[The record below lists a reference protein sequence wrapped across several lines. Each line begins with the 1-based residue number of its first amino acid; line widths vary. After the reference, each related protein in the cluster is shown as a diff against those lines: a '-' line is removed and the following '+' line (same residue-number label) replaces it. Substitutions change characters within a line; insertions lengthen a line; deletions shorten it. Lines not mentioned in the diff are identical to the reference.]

1 MIIWLASYPKSG
13 NTFIRSF
20 LSAYYFTKNGVF
32 DFELLKFI
40 EQFPDK
46 QFFNGFIKTKQE
58 ASEKWL
64 PLQKELIE
72 SKKIKFF
79 KTHSAYGSYN
89 NNPFTSSEVTIG
101 GIYIVRDPRNIISS
115 LMNHFSLEKED
126 ALNMLFDENRGIKS
140 KDNNF
145 ATYTFLS
152 SWANHFKSWTNIK
165 SFKTMLIKYEDLQN
179 NNEKIFVD
187 LIKFINNLLN
197 INQGIDYQKFK
208 KALET
213 TNFNFLKKK
222 ESEKGF
228 LEAMFSEER
237 DKKIPFF
244 NLGFKNNWKDLLDK
258 KTTEKIESKFQKEMK
273 EIKYL

>member
-1 MIIWLASYPKSG
+1 
-13 NTFIRSF
+13 
-20 LSAYYFTKNGVF
+20 
-32 DFELLKFI
+32 
-40 EQFPDK
+40 
-46 QFFNGFIKTKQE
+46 
-58 ASEKWL
+58 
-64 PLQKELIE
+64 
-72 SKKIKFF
+72 
-79 KTHSAYGSYN
+79 
-89 NNPFTSSEVTIG
+89 
-101 GIYIVRDPRNIISS
+101 
-115 LMNHFSLEKED
+115 MNHFSLEKED
-126 ALNMLFDENRGIKS
+126 ALEMLFDENRGIKS

-145 ATYTFLS
+145 ATYAFLS
-152 SWANHFKSWTNIK
+152 SWSNHFKSWTNIK

-179 NNEKIFVD
+179 NNEKIFFD

-244 NLGFKNNWKDLLDK
+244 NLGFNNNWKDLLDK

>member
-20 LSAYYFTKNGVF
+20 LSAYYFTKTGVF

-64 PLQKELIE
+64 PIQKELIE

-89 NNPFTSSEVTIG
+89 KNPFTSSEVTIG
-101 GIYIVRDPRNIISS
+101 GVYIVRDPRNIISS

-126 ALNMLFDENRGIKS
+126 ALNMLFDESRGIKS

-179 NNEKIFVD
+179 NNEKIFFD

-197 INQGIDYQKFK
+197 NNQGIDYQKFK

-258 KTTEKIESKFQKEMK
+258 KTTEKIESKFENEMK

>member
-20 LSAYYFTKNGVF
+20 LSAYYFTKTGVF

-64 PLQKELIE
+64 PLQKKMIE

-115 LMNHFSLEKED
+115 LMNHFSLKKED

-197 INQGIDYQKFK
+197 NNQGIDYQKFK

-258 KTTEKIESKFQKEMK
+258 KTTEKIESKFENEMK

>member
-20 LSAYYFTKNGVF
+20 LSAYYFTKNGDF

-64 PLQKELIE
+64 PLQKELIK
-72 SKKIKFF
+72 SKKIKFL
-79 KTHSAYGSYN
+79 KTHSAYGAYN

-101 GIYIVRDPRNIISS
+101 GVYIVRDPRNIISS

-126 ALNMLFDENRGIKS
+126 ALDMLFDENRGIKS

-152 SWANHFKSWTNIK
+152 SWANHLKSWTNIK

-197 INQGIDYQKFK
+197 NNQGIDYQKFK

-222 ESEKGF
+222 ENEKGF
-228 LEAMFSEER
+228 LEAMFSEGR

-258 KTTEKIESKFQKEMK
+258 KTIEKIESKFQKEMK
-273 EIKYL
+273 QIEYL

>member
-20 LSAYYFTKNGVF
+20 LSAYYFTKTGVF

-64 PLQKELIE
+64 PIQKELIE

-89 NNPFTSSEVTIG
+89 KNPFTSSEVTIG
-101 GIYIVRDPRNIISS
+101 GVYIVRDPRNIISS

-126 ALNMLFDENRGIKS
+126 ALNMLFDESRGIKS

-197 INQGIDYQKFK
+197 NNQGIDYQKFK

-258 KTTEKIESKFQKEMK
+258 KTTEKIESKFENEMK

>member
-13 NTFIRSF
+13 NTYVRSF
-20 LSAYYFTKNGVF
+20 LSAYYFTKNGEF
-32 DFELLKFI
+32 DFKLLKFI

-46 QFFNGFIKTKQE
+46 QFFNSFINTKQE

-64 PLQKELIE
+64 SLQREIVK
-72 SKKIKFF
+72 SKKIKFL

-101 GIYIVRDPRNIISS
+101 SIYIIRDPRNIISS

-126 ALNMLFDENRGIKS
+126 ALEMLFDENRGIKS

-197 INQGIDYQKFK
+197 NNQGIDYQKFK

-213 TNFNFLKKK
+213 TNFNFLKKR

-228 LEAMFSEER
+228 LEAIFSEER

-258 KTTEKIESKFQKEMK
+258 KTTEKIESKFENEMK

>member
-1 MIIWLASYPKSG
+1 
-13 NTFIRSF
+13 
-20 LSAYYFTKNGVF
+20 
-32 DFELLKFI
+32 
-40 EQFPDK
+40 
-46 QFFNGFIKTKQE
+46 
-58 ASEKWL
+58 
-64 PLQKELIE
+64 
-72 SKKIKFF
+72 
-79 KTHSAYGSYN
+79 
-89 NNPFTSSEVTIG
+89 
-101 GIYIVRDPRNIISS
+101 
-115 LMNHFSLEKED
+115 MNHFSLKKED

-179 NNEKIFVD
+179 NNEKIFFD

-197 INQGIDYQKFK
+197 NNQGIDYQKFK

-244 NLGFKNNWKDLLDK
+244 NLGFKNNWKNLLDK
-258 KTTEKIESKFQKEMK
+258 KTIEKIESKFQKEMK
-273 EIKYL
+273 EMKYL